1 MNRAGFSPVG
11 QSPRQQ
17 GFTLVEVLIAIF
29 IAAIIATLAVQSL
42 SSATTAMERGKS
54 LSDQLS
60 ELDRFFLVLEQD
72 LRTVRAGRDFK
83 FEAEPVSQ
91 SLAGATATG
100 DDDFLGYGEAFE
112 TQDIKQQR
120 HNLLADLD
128 VDHRFLQLVRGNW
141 VNFGVRPRSDLQHV
155 TYAWHKGAI
164 WRFFRPID
172 NEVFGDNPPADAVYY
187 EDISMARRLVTQVD
201 NLTVRFLAPGSA
213 ANNAN
218 AWADTWPPATGRNA
232 NNTGTALPLAVEVV
246 IELQNVG
253 EVRRVM
259 LLGIEN

>member
-1 MNRAGFSPVG
+1 MSRRV
-11 QSPRQQ
+11 R

-42 SSATTAMERGKS
+42 SSATTAMERGKN
-54 LSDQLS
+54 LSDQLA

-72 LRTVRAGRDFK
+72 LRTVRIGRDFN
-83 FEAEPVSQ
+83 FQSEAVSQ
-91 SLAGATATG
+91 SLSGATATA
-100 DDDFLGYGEAFE
+100 DDTFLGYGEAFE

-120 HNLLADLD
+120 KNLLADID
-128 VDHRFLQLVRGNW
+128 TDHRFLQLVRGDW

-172 NEVFGDNPPADAVYY
+172 NEVFGDNPPSDAVFY
-187 EDISMARRLVTQVD
+187 EDVSLARRLVTQVD
-201 NLTVRFLAPGSA
+201 NLQMRYLAAGSA
-213 ANNAN
+213 SANDSS
-218 AWADTWPPATGRNA
+218 WSETWPPAASRSGGSNA
-232 NNTGTALPLAVEVV
+232 NPLPQAVEVV